1 MKKFTTWTMTMILI
15 LSLAACGGKS
25 RSVLYTLSQE
35 KDGLKLT
42 DVMKLDA
49 KGDAV
54 QKMEETITLD
64 MSAFDED
71 TQKLMTE
78 AYDSLAQSYQAV
90 DGVECTGTV
99 TDSVYTIKVMI
110 NAEGDTVAKLAEQG
124 LLQVDGDP
132 DGISLEKT
140 GAALE
145 KSGYKKAEQ

>member
-1 MKKFTTWTMTMILI
+1 MKKFTTWTMTLILI

-42 DVMKLDA
+42 DAMKLDA

-99 TDSVYTIKVMI
+99 TDGVYTIKVTI

-132 DGISLEKT
+132 EGISLEKT

>member
-1 MKKFTTWTMTMILI
+1 MKKFTAWTMTLILI

-42 DVMKLDA
+42 DAMKLDA

-99 TDSVYTIKVMI
+99 TGSVYTIKVMI

-132 DGISLEKT
+132 EGISLEKT
-140 GAALE
+140 GVALE
-145 KSGYKKAEQ
+145 KSGYVKTE